1 MSAIDSEPF
10 PRGALIAAS
19 SLIVISLVATAAV
32 RLTRLNAP
40 SPQASTTQ
48 PMPYDSVDLR
58 FIDEADGSVSVRDSH
73 TNRLV
78 ASVKPGVGGFVRGVM
93 RGLAHDRQRRG
104 ISAEPPFRLSEWK
117 GGRLS
122 LEDTATGRVIDLEAF
137 GSTNRDAFLQ
147 LLHTQAA
154 PS

>member
-1 MSAIDSEPF
+1 MSAIDAEPF

-19 SLIVISLVATAAV
+19 ALIGFSLIATTAV
-32 RLTRLNAP
+32 RLGRLSAP
-40 SPQASTTQ
+40 TSHPAAQ
-48 PMPYDSVDLR
+48 PAPYDSVDLR
-58 FIDEADGSVSVRDSH
+58 FVDEADGSVSVRESH
-73 TNRLV
+73 SNRLIE
-78 ASVKPGVGGFVRGVM
+78 SVKPGVGGFVRGVM

-104 ISAEPPFRLSEWK
+104 IGAEAPFRLSEWK

-147 LLHTQAA
+147 LLHTDSAT
-154 PS
+154 S